1 MVFTNKHCYRVLI
14 LLTFFI
20 YIRAGRTIYEKRR
33 LLHDFGGSDP
43 DPLSING
50 DGIGTMKT
58 TEVRITTEIRNDP
71 EPSFDPASRRRRASD
86 APADGRG
93 PRDAYTITISAETD
107 PYASKAPQDN
117 IYHRNGTPHIDG
129 NTHKRPVTTAR
140 RRTYEVNN
148 AAWAYTKCALLF
160 FTALLITWI
169 PSSANRVYSFVHAKS
184 SSPPLE
190 FMSAFVLPLQGWWN
204 AVIYVVTSWNACKS
218 LKYDWRL
225 TRRPSVAELV
235 IGKHTEDSGGA
246 SQARHMNNLRSGVQL
261 ADLRPGTKS
270 SPKSYETESMTE
282 FAHTRDTSEDEGPR
296 PPSRG

>member
-1 MVFTNKHCYRVLI
+1 MLI

-33 LLHDFGGSDP
+33 LLHDFSSSDP
-43 DPLSING
+43 DPLSVNG
-50 DGIGTMKT
+50 DIMGTMKT
-58 TEVRITTEIRNDP
+58 TEVRITTEIRNEP
-71 EPSFDPASRRRRASD
+71 ESNAERGPQRSRGRD
-86 APADGRG
+86 LPADGRHG
-93 PRDAYTITISAETD
+93 GEAYTITISAQSD
-107 PYASKAPQDN
+107 PYAPSHDAEDEYQHDHDARYNDQPN
-117 IYHRNGTPHIDG
+117 R
-129 NTHKRPVTTAR
+129 RPVTTAR

-204 AVIYVVTSWNACKS
+204 AVIYVVTSWNACKN
-218 LKYDWRL
+218 LKHDWRL

-235 IGKHTEDSGGA
+235 IGKHIEDSSTLR
-246 SQARHMNNLRSGVQL
+246 SQARHHNNPLRGGVQL
-261 ADLRPGTKS
+261 SDLRPGNKP
-270 SPKSYETESMTE
+270 SPKSVETESMTE
-282 FAHTRDTSEDEGPR
+282 FAHTRDTSEDDG
-296 PPSRG
+296 SRM